1 MSEIAVATRCTICNR
16 KFYGPRGPTVVGEQ
30 PAGRMAHFVQQLGQ
44 HIAQAHPEQSQ
55 VMMLRIWEFQGWLL
69 LSLFDTDDPKVS
81 DQRDRFRWLIHQA
94 TLRCKA
100 ENLDLKAAEVAN
112 QLIHWIVN
120 GGDRDLEVIR
130 SLTTDLC
137 LSALQEL
144 RNITEEP
151 DLYPTIQAEPTPKI
165 EV

>member
-1 MSEIAVATRCTICNR
+1 MSEIAVATRCTLCPR

-30 PAGRMAHFVQQLGQ
+30 PSGRMAHFVQQLGE

-55 VMMLRIWEFQGWLL
+55 MMMLRIWEFQGWLL

-94 TLRCKA
+94 TLRCRA
-100 ENLDLKAAEVAN
+100 ENLDVKAAVLAEALYEFIRRVDPDHDEIKEHAAK
-112 QLIHWIVN
+112 LFRA
-120 GGDRDLEVIR
+120 GLE
-130 SLTTDLC
+130 
-137 LSALQEL
+137 EL
-144 RNITEEP
+144 RQITEEP
-151 DLYPTIQAEPTPKI
+151 DLYPTVQAEPTPKI